1 MRTHKQKTIT
11 VILILLAATL
21 TAMAYSTGLLQSG
34 QAATNTV
41 ITSGNHDTLVS
52 LSGRLTQ
59 DKILL
64 NGDGT
69 VSLELIMT
77 AGDIDVDKTGSDR
90 PVDMVVV
97 LDRSGSMQGEKINQ
111 AKQSLLNLINMLSP
125 QDRLALVSY
134 ADNVQTH
141 ANLLKVTPTNRFLL
155 QSAVNSIR
163 TGGSTNLSSG
173 LQQGIAIMQRSLA
186 AGRNG
191 SIILVSDG
199 LANRGIT
206 DPQSLGRMA
215 TAAQKHEFGISTV
228 GVGLDF
234 NEHLMTTIADQ
245 GAGKYYFL
253 DEPEKFAEI
262 LHNEFEH
269 ARMTVASNTAVEIP
283 LTDGVTLID
292 AAGYPVE
299 YRNNKAV
306 FYPGNLFAKQSRS
319 LFLTFKLPTNAEKN
333 FVLNGITVRYQHD
346 NISRTVSLDEPFQIA
361 CIRNKTQVISSVDK
375 RVWEEKVLQEDFS
388 KLLDEVAA
396 DIGNGSR
403 DDAMTAINNYEAEQS
418 ERNAAVGSEKVTA
431 NLDQDLKVLRHKV
444 EETFYGAPSAVISKQ
459 KKNAKELQYRS
470 YESRR
475 SVQ

>member
-1 MRTHKQKTIT
+1 MRTHKQKTIAF
-11 VILILLAATL
+11 ICILLAATC
-21 TAMAYSTGLLQSG
+21 TVMAYSTGLLHSG
-34 QAATNTV
+34 PAVTNTV
-41 ITSGNHDTLVS
+41 ITSNNDTLVN

-69 VSLELIMT
+69 VSLELIMA
-77 AGDIDVDKTGSDR
+77 AGDMEMDINGSNR

-134 ADNVQTH
+134 ADNVRTH
-141 ANLLKVTPTNRFLL
+141 ANLLHINPTNRFLL

-163 TGGSTNLSSG
+163 AGGSTNLSGG
-173 LQQGIAIMQRSLA
+173 LQQGIAIMQRSLE
-186 AGRNG
+186 AGRSG
-191 SIILVSDG
+191 AIILVSDG

-206 DPQSLGRMA
+206 DPFSLGRMA
-215 TAAQKHEFGISTV
+215 AAAQKHEFGISTV

-234 NEHLMTTIADQ
+234 NEQLMTTIADQ

-262 LHNEFEH
+262 LHNEFQH
-269 ARMTVASNTAVEIP
+269 ARMTVASNIAVEIP
-283 LTDGVTLID
+283 LRDNITLID

-306 FYPGNLFAKQSRS
+306 FYPGNLFANQSRS
-319 LFLTFKLPTNAEKN
+319 LFLTFKLPTNTEKN
-333 FVLNGITVRYQHD
+333 FALNGITLRYQHD
-346 NISRTVSLDEPFQIA
+346 NVSRTVSLDEPFQIA
-361 CIRNKTQVISSVDK
+361 CIRDETQVISSVNK
-375 RVWEEKVLQEDFS
+375 GVWEEKVLQEDFN

-396 DIGNGSR
+396 DISSGSR
-403 DDAMTAINNYEAEQS
+403 EEAMAAINDYETEQS
-418 ERNAAVGSEKVTA
+418 ERNAAVGSEKVA
-431 NLDQDLKVLRHKV
+431 DNLEQGLKVLRDKV
-444 EETFYGAPSAVISKQ
+444 EETFYGEPSAVLSKQ

>member
-1 MRTHKQKTIT
+1 MRTHKQKTIA
-11 VILILLAATL
+11 IIFILLAATC
-21 TAMAYSTGLLQSG
+21 TAMAYATGLLKSG
-34 QAATNTV
+34 QAVTNTV
-41 ITSGNHDTLVS
+41 ITSGNNDGLVS

-69 VSLELIMT
+69 VSLELVMT
-77 AGDIDVDKTGSDR
+77 AGDIGMDSSGSDR

-97 LDRSGSMQGEKINQ
+97 LDRSGSMQGEKIRQ
-111 AKQSLLNLINMLSP
+111 AKKSLLSLINMLSP

-141 ANLLKVTPTNRFLL
+141 ANLLKINTTNRFLL
-155 QSAVNSIR
+155 QSAVNTIR
-163 TGGSTNLSSG
+163 TGGGTNLSSG

-186 AGRNG
+186 AGRSG

-206 DPQSLGRMA
+206 DPQNLGRIA

-228 GVGLDF
+228 GVGFDF
-234 NEHLMTTIADQ
+234 NEQLMTTIADQ

-269 ARMTVASNTAVEIP
+269 ARMTVASNISVEIP
-283 LTDGVTLID
+283 LSDGVTLID
-292 AAGYPVE
+292 AAGYPVD

-306 FYPGNLFAKQSRS
+306 FHPGNLFAKQSRS
-319 LFLTFKLPTNAEKN
+319 LFLTFKVPTDAEKD
-333 FVLNGITVRYQHD
+333 FAFNGITLRYQHD
-346 NISRTVSLDEPFQIA
+346 NTSRTVSLDGSIQIA
-361 CIRNKTQVISSVDK
+361 CIRDKNQVVSSVDK
-375 RVWEEKVLQEDFS
+375 GVWEEKVLQEDYS

-396 DIGNGSR
+396 DISGGSR
-403 DDAMTAINNYEAEQS
+403 DDAMEAINTYEAEQS
-418 ERNAAVGSEKVTA
+418 ERNQAVGSEKVAA
-431 NLDQDLKVLRHKV
+431 NLDKDLKVLRQKV
-444 EETFYGAPSAVISKQ
+444 EETFYGAPSAVIGKQ

>member
-41 ITSGNHDTLVS
+41 ITSGNNDTLVS

-69 VSLELIMT
+69 VSLELVMT
-77 AGDIDVDKTGSDR
+77 AGDIDMDKTGSDR

-191 SIILVSDG
+191 SIILVSYG
-199 LANRGIT
+199 LANRGNERLHVL
-206 DPQSLGRMA
+206 DHVVGR
-215 TAAQKHEFGISTV
+215 QHQQQRLRV
-228 GVGLDF
+228 
-234 NEHLMTTIADQ
+234 
-245 GAGKYYFL
+245 
-253 DEPEKFAEI
+253 
-262 LHNEFEH
+262 
-269 ARMTVASNTAVEIP
+269 
-283 LTDGVTLID
+283 
-292 AAGYPVE
+292 
-299 YRNNKAV
+299 
-306 FYPGNLFAKQSRS
+306 
-319 LFLTFKLPTNAEKN
+319 
-333 FVLNGITVRYQHD
+333 VL
-346 NISRTVSLDEPFQIA
+346 
-361 CIRNKTQVISSVDK
+361 
-375 RVWEEKVLQEDFS
+375 
-388 KLLDEVAA
+388 
-396 DIGNGSR
+396 
-403 DDAMTAINNYEAEQS
+403 
-418 ERNAAVGSEKVTA
+418 
-431 NLDQDLKVLRHKV
+431 
-444 EETFYGAPSAVISKQ
+444 
-459 KKNAKELQYRS
+459 
-470 YESRR
+470 
-475 SVQ
+475 

>member
-1 MRTHKQKTIT
+1 MQTHKQKTIT
-11 VILILLAATL
+11 VILILLAATF
-21 TAMAYSTGLLQSG
+21 TAMAYSTGLLQG
-34 QAATNTV
+34 VQAATNTV
-41 ITSGNHDTLVS
+41 ITSANHDTLVS
-52 LSGRLTQ
+52 LSGHLTQ

-77 AGDIDVDKTGSDR
+77 AGDIDVDKTGANR

-199 LANRGIT
+199 LANRGTT
-206 DPQSLGRMA
+206 DPIRLGRMA

-306 FYPGNLFAKQSRS
+306 FYPGNLFANQSRS

-333 FVLNGITVRYQHD
+333 FALNGITLRYQHD
-346 NISRTVSLDEPFQIA
+346 NTSRTVSLDEPFQIA
-361 CIRNKTQVISSVDK
+361 CIRDKTQVVSSVDK
-375 RVWEEKVLQEDFS
+375 RVWEEKVLQEDYS

-396 DIGNGSR
+396 DIGNGSK

>member
-11 VILILLAATL
+11 VILILLAATF

-34 QAATNTV
+34 QAATNKV

>member
-1 MRTHKQKTIT
+1 L
-11 VILILLAATL
+11 LIRA
-21 TAMAYSTGLLQSG
+21 
-34 QAATNTV
+34 
-41 ITSGNHDTLVS
+41 
-52 LSGRLTQ
+52 
-59 DKILL
+59 
-64 NGDGT
+64 
-69 VSLELIMT
+69 
-77 AGDIDVDKTGSDR
+77 
-90 PVDMVVV
+90 
-97 LDRSGSMQGEKINQ
+97 
-111 AKQSLLNLINMLSP
+111 
-125 QDRLALVSY
+125 
-134 ADNVQTH
+134 
-141 ANLLKVTPTNRFLL
+141 
-155 QSAVNSIR
+155 
-163 TGGSTNLSSG
+163 
-173 LQQGIAIMQRSLA
+173 
-186 AGRNG
+186 
-191 SIILVSDG
+191 
-199 LANRGIT
+199 
-206 DPQSLGRMA
+206 
-215 TAAQKHEFGISTV
+215 
-228 GVGLDF
+228 
-234 NEHLMTTIADQ
+234 IADQ

-444 EETFYGAPSAVISKQ
+444 EDTFYGAPSAVISKQ

>member
-11 VILILLAATL
+11 VILILLAATC
-21 TAMAYSTGLLQSG
+21 TAMAYSTGLLKSG

-41 ITSGNHDTLVS
+41 ITSGNNDGLVS

-69 VSLELIMT
+69 VSLELILS
-77 AGDIDVDKTGSDR
+77 AGDIDMEKAGSDR
-90 PVDMVVV
+90 PVDMVIV
-97 LDRSGSMQGEKINQ
+97 LDRSGSMQGEKIRQ
-111 AKQSLLNLINMLSP
+111 AKQSLQKLINMLSS

-134 ADNVQTH
+134 ANNVQTH
-141 ANLLKVTPTNRFLL
+141 ANLLNINQTNRFLL
-155 QSAVNSIR
+155 QSAINSIR
-163 TGGSTNLSSG
+163 TGGGTNLSSG

-186 AGRNG
+186 AGRSG
-191 SIILVSDG
+191 VIILVSDG
-199 LANRGIT
+199 LANRGVT

-215 TAAQKHEFGISTV
+215 AAAQKHEFGISTV

-269 ARMTVASNTAVEIP
+269 ARMTVASNIAVEIP
-283 LTDGVTLID
+283 LPDGVKLID

-306 FYPGNLFAKQSRS
+306 FYPGNLYANQSRS
-319 LFLTFKLPTNAEKN
+319 LFLTFKLPTNAEKK
-333 FVLNGITVRYQHD
+333 FALEGISLRYQHD
-346 NISRTVSLDEPFQIA
+346 NTSRTVSLDEPFQIA
-361 CIRNKTQVISSVDK
+361 CIRNKTQVVSSVDK
-375 RVWEEKVLQEDFS
+375 GVWEEKVLQEDFS

-396 DIGNGSR
+396 DIGSGSK

-418 ERNAAVGSEKVTA
+418 ERNAAVGSEKVAA
-431 NLDQDLKVLRHKV
+431 NLDQDLKVLRQKV
-444 EETFYGAPSAVISKQ
+444 EETFYGAPGAVLSKQ

>member
-97 LDRSGSMQGEKINQ
+97 IDRSGSMQGEKINQ

-173 LQQGIAIMQRSLA
+173 LQQGITIMQRSLA

-444 EETFYGAPSAVISKQ
+444 EDTFYGAPSAVISKQ

>member
-1 MRTHKQKTIT
+1 MQTHKQKTIT
-11 VILILLAATL
+11 VILILLAATF

-41 ITSGNHDTLVS
+41 ITSANHDTLVS

-77 AGDIDVDKTGSDR
+77 AGDIDVDKTGANR

-199 LANRGIT
+199 LANRGTT
-206 DPQSLGRMA
+206 DPIRLGRMA

-306 FYPGNLFAKQSRS
+306 FYPGNLFANQSRS

-333 FVLNGITVRYQHD
+333 FALNGITLRYQHD
-346 NISRTVSLDEPFQIA
+346 NTSRTVSLDEPFQIA
-361 CIRNKTQVISSVDK
+361 CIRDKTQVVSSVDK
-375 RVWEEKVLQEDFS
+375 RVWEEKVLQEDYS

-396 DIGNGSR
+396 DIGNGSK

>member
-1 MRTHKQKTIT
+1 MRTHKQKTIA
-11 VILILLAATL
+11 VIFILLAATC
-21 TAMAYSTGLLQSG
+21 TAMAYSTGLLYSG

-41 ITSGNHDTLVS
+41 ITSGNNNGLVS

-69 VSLELIMT
+69 VSLELILS
-77 AGDIDVDKTGSDR
+77 AGDIDMDITGSDR

-97 LDRSGSMQGEKINQ
+97 LDRSGSMQGEKIRQ

-141 ANLLKVTPTNRFLL
+141 ANLLNITPTNRFLL
-155 QSAVNSIR
+155 QSAINSIR
-163 TGGSTNLSSG
+163 AGGSTNLGSG
-173 LQQGIAIMQRSLA
+173 LQQGIAIMQKSLA
-186 AGRNG
+186 AGRSG

-199 LANRGIT
+199 HANRGIT

-228 GVGLDF
+228 GVGIDF
-234 NEHLMTTIADQ
+234 NEQLMTTIADQ
-245 GAGKYYFL
+245 GAGKYYYL
-253 DEPEKFAEI
+253 DEPEKFADI

-269 ARMTVASNTAVEIP
+269 ARMTVASNIAVEIP
-283 LTDGVTLID
+283 LSDGVTLID

-299 YRNNKAV
+299 YRNNKAI
-306 FYPGNLFAKQSRS
+306 FYPGSLYANQSRS
-319 LFLTFKLPTNAEKN
+319 LFLTFKLPTDAEKN
-333 FVLNGITVRYQHD
+333 FNLGGIVLRYRHD
-346 NISRTVSLDEPFQIA
+346 NTSRTVSLDEPFQIA
-361 CIRNKTQVISSVDK
+361 CIRDKTQVVSSVDK

-396 DIGNGSR
+396 DIGSGSK

-418 ERNAAVGSEKVTA
+418 ERNAAVGSEKVAA

-444 EETFYGAPSAVISKQ
+444 EDTFYGAPSAVISKQ

-475 SVQ
+475 SIQ